1 MADYINEWVQRKQG
15 GVGGGGGVMAG
26 KLEKFGLLIL
36 MDQLLL
42 FRF

>member
-1 MADYINEWVQRKQG
+1 MADYINEWVQRKQ
-15 GVGGGGGVMAG
+15 GGGVMAG